1 MAKIDIILDNFE
13 NFKGYEGNA
22 PTNETEYNAMKD
34 NAFEGT
40 APTWSEV
47 QNEMNNYVNPKASG
61 NQKLLD
67 LGLTQAEATA
77 LTGYTPPSEE

>member
-40 APTWSEV
+40 APTWSEE
-47 QNEMNNYVNPKASG
+47 QNE
-61 NQKLLD
+61 
-67 LGLTQAEATA
+67 TR
-77 LTGYTPPSEE
+77 